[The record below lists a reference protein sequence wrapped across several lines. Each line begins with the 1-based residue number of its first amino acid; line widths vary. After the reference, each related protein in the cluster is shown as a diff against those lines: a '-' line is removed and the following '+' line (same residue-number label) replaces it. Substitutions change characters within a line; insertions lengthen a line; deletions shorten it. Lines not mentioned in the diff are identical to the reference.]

1 MLQHR
6 KGSKTYQKGYSQ
18 FYHRDPSKEIISLN
32 SCSIECNSRAKA
44 EYICINVLYPFHLC
58 FLRRNCLWFVTL
70 LVRKKKMLN
79 RCFPYQ
85 QSLQIPS
92 TFHPVLIK
100 SSPGH
105 KRANTLIRQGSGKK
119 NKPHREG
126 TFSSLFYSDF
136 PSQRRE
142 GTSGRGGHI
151 SAGMRNNLSRWWMI
165 NTKLHVGGRTK
176 RCRLPLGW
184 LYSCL

>member
-32 SCSIECNSRAKA
+32 SCSIECNSWAKA

-126 TFSSLFYSDF
+126 TFSSPLLLWLPQPTEGGDERS
-136 PSQRRE
+136 RRTYKCGDE
-142 GTSGRGGHI
+142 EQLVKMVDDKHK
-151 SAGMRNNLSRWWMI
+151 AP
-165 NTKLHVGGRTK
+165 
-176 RCRLPLGW
+176 CGW
-184 LYSCL
+184 KN

>member
-1 MLQHR
+1 MIDKAVNVLQYR
-6 KGSKTYQKGYSQ
+6 NGSKTYQKRYSQ
-18 FYHRDPSKEIISLN
+18 FYHRDPSKEIISVN

-58 FLRRNCLWFVTL
+58 FLQRNCLWFVTL
-70 LVRKKKMLN
+70 LVRKKMLN

-92 TFHPVLIK
+92 MFHLFLIK

-126 TFSSLFYSDF
+126 TFSSPFTL
-136 PSQRRE
+136 
-142 GTSGRGGHI
+142 TSPANGGRGWAVEEDI
-151 SAGMRNNLSRWWMI
+151 
-165 NTKLHVGGRTK
+165 
-176 RCRLPLGW
+176 
-184 LYSCL
+184 